1 LQYSDFKANKQNKV
15 EQLTHKDIENKQEQ
29 FPITI
34 VCDAIRTPENI
45 GMCFRISESFGV
57 QKIYLHENS
66 PSIENKIVKK
76 TARNTVN
83 QIQHASYHDFDAL
96 IEQLKQEGN
105 TIIGIEITDKSI
117 NIQDFDFKNLGKI
130 ALLLGSERNGIKN
143 IDLVDE
149 TVAIP
154 MFGRNSS
161 MNVIHSLAIT
171 LYEVTNQLAK
181 KKLILKRAQN
191 NKNRNTEINSAHNE
205 RSFIS

>member
-1 LQYSDFKANKQNKV
+1 M
-15 EQLTHKDIENKQEQ
+15 EQLTHYDIENDQKQ

-57 QKIYLHENS
+57 QKIYFHENS
-66 PSIENKIVKK
+66 PSTENRIVKK

-83 QIQHASYHDFDAL
+83 QIKHEVYTDFNKT
-96 IEQLKQEGN
+96 INQLKAEGN

-117 NIQDFDFKNLGKI
+117 NIQDFNFQNHEKI
-130 ALLLGSERNGIKN
+130 VLLLGSERNGIEN
-143 IDLVDE
+143 VDLLDH
-149 TVAIP
+149 TIAIP

-171 LYEVTNQLAK
+171 LYEVTNQLK
-181 KKLILKRAQN
+181 K
-191 NKNRNTEINSAHNE
+191 
-205 RSFIS
+205 

>member
-1 LQYSDFKANKQNKV
+1 MK
-15 EQLTHKDIENKQEQ
+15 QLTHYDIENNQKQ

-57 QKIYLHENS
+57 KKIYFHDSS
-66 PSIENKIVKK
+66 PKIENRIVKK

-83 QIQHASYHDFDAL
+83 QIEHASYSDFKT
-96 IEQLKQEGN
+96 IIQELKAAQN

-117 NIQDFDFKNLGKI
+117 NIQDFEFKNYEKI
-130 ALLLGSERNGIKN
+130 VLLLGSERNGIEN
-143 IDLVDE
+143 IQLVDH
-149 TVAIP
+149 TIAIP

-171 LYEVTNQLAK
+171 LYEATNHIK
-181 KKLILKRAQN
+181 TIK
-191 NKNRNTEINSAHNE
+191 NTEINSE
-205 RSFIS
+205 YK